1 MTTINLQQSF
11 TARLEGQ
18 DNSKQSVPI
27 MLIERQLLEV
37 DSSGWLCLPA
47 GDTVGLNFLPA
58 TLRFDFLGQHGD
70 SCHYRVSC
78 ATRNSHYFKR
88 HLDCS
93 SNGYLGFYSSSAGD
107 VFWKIDVINGSASG
121 VSPVFNLRDH
131 RGRGVTTLTDSSI
144 VQGNITYL
152 AASDSRM
159 KPQPFKLVDYKPS

>member
-18 DNSKQSVPI
+18 DGSQQRVPI
-27 MLIERQLLEV
+27 LLIERQLLEV

-47 GDTVGLNFLPA
+47 DDTLSLNFLPA

-70 SCHYRVSC
+70 SGHYRVSC

-93 SNGYLGFYSSSAGD
+93 SKGYLGFYGSVASD
-107 VFWKIDVINGSASG
+107 VFWKIDVVDRSASG
-121 VSPVFNLRDH
+121 GSPVFTLSDH
-131 RGRGVTTLTDSSI
+131 RGRAVGSLTDSSL
-144 VQGNITYL
+144 VQGKVTYL
-152 AASDSRM
+152 AASDSKM
-159 KPQPFKLVDYKPS
+159 NAQHFTLADYQPI